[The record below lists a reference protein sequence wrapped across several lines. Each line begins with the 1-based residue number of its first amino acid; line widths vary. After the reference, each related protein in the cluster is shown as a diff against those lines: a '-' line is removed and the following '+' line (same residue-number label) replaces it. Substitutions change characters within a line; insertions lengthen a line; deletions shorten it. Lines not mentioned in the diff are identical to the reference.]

1 MKRKFS
7 SERGKKNTK
16 DKEQGGECMYDEKQ
30 VEESLRICKEIK
42 VYYQTHIFDNPNNI
56 FDLDT
61 FLPLAEGQADTNR
74 EKISQNEFE
83 RKLQEAVAYGRRI
96 KEQEGKRYA
105 TEIAREELQQSEGED
120 SKRTWGFPREELQQQ
135 PVGENSKRTQGFP
148 SEKTQ
153 QQSTIEDGKRAQEHP
168 IGEKNSASKG
178 AMSFMDVPESSS
190 FRKVET
196 EGESKPQE
204 QFFEKSEPKKLS
216 RKEKAQERRE
226 RKRQQKEREK
236 EEKAER
242 KWEEQHA
249 RDLMFY
255 EEEVEKKKPL
265 VLRVFILLLQMVL
278 AVAIAYG
285 LAFLITKYVGMLTIV
300 SGTSMESALQDE
312 DHLVV
317 DKISYRFHDPERYDV
332 VVFPFDE
339 KEMYIKRIIGLPG
352 ETISIEKGVIYINGQ
367 ELQEDY
373 GLEPMQ
379 EPADDYP
386 EYQLDVDEYFVL
398 GDNRNQSKDSRSEA
412 VGPVKKNT
420 IVGKAIF
427 RVYPFEKAGWLE

>member
-1 MKRKFS
+1 
-7 SERGKKNTK
+7 
-16 DKEQGGECMYDEKQ
+16 MYDEKQ

-74 EKISQNEFE
+74 EKIPQNEFE

-96 KEQEGKRYA
+96 KEQEGKQYA
-105 TEIAREELQQSEGED
+105 TEIAREELQQPVGVD
-120 SKRTWGFPREELQQQ
+120 SKRAWDIPKEEFQQL
-135 PVGENSKRTQGFP
+135 VGEDSKRTQGFP
-148 SEKTQ
+148 SEKMQ
-153 QQSTIEDGKRAQEHP
+153 QQSAIEDGKRAQEHP
-168 IGEKNSASKG
+168 VEEKNSMSKG
-178 AMSFMDVPESSS
+178 AVSFMDVPESGS

-204 QFFEKSEPKKLS
+204 QFLEKSEPKKLS
-216 RKEKAQERRE
+216 RKEKAQERR
-226 RKRQQKEREK
+226 
-236 EEKAER
+236 ER

-255 EEEVEKKKPL
+255 EEEVEKKRPL
-265 VLRVFILLLQMVL
+265 VLRVFVLLLQMVL

-285 LAFLITKYVGMLTIV
+285 LAFLITKYVGMHTIV

-373 GLEPMQ
+373 GLEPMM
-379 EPADDYP
+379 EPGNYYP

-420 IVGKAIF
+420 IVGKAIV

>member
-1 MKRKFS
+1 
-7 SERGKKNTK
+7 
-16 DKEQGGECMYDEKQ
+16 MYDEKQ

-74 EKISQNEFE
+74 EKIPQNEFE

-96 KEQEGKRYA
+96 KEQEGKQYA
-105 TEIAREELQQSEGED
+105 TEIAREELQQPVGVD
-120 SKRTWGFPREELQQQ
+120 SKRAWDIPKEEFQQL
-135 PVGENSKRTQGFP
+135 VGEDSKRTQGFP
-148 SEKTQ
+148 SEKMQ
-153 QQSTIEDGKRAQEHP
+153 QQSAIEDGKRAQEHP
-168 IGEKNSASKG
+168 VEEKNSMSKG
-178 AMSFMDVPESSS
+178 AVSFMDVPESGS

-204 QFFEKSEPKKLS
+204 QFLEKSEPKKLS
-216 RKEKAQERRE
+216 RREKAQERR
-226 RKRQQKEREK
+226 
-236 EEKAER
+236 ER

-255 EEEVEKKKPL
+255 EEEVEKKRPL
-265 VLRVFILLLQMVL
+265 VLRVFVLLLQMVL

-285 LAFLITKYVGMLTIV
+285 LAFLITKYVGMHTIV

-373 GLEPMQ
+373 GLEPMM
-379 EPADDYP
+379 EPGNYYP

-420 IVGKAIF
+420 IVGKAIV